1 MNDSLTILYIEDNA
15 DDAYI
20 FQEFVRH
27 IPKQIH
33 IDIKPTLKEGLSA
46 IESNSGYDLIL
57 VDLSLPDSRGLRS
70 IEKIVELNS
79 DVPIVAL
86 TGYMDKSIALN
97 AIKLGAQDYL
107 MNHTNEQIH
116 KFSNLYFLIG
126 SQLNENQP
134 SL

>member
-79 DVPIVAL
+79 LLDYDIYVPNVSDKIDVAV
-86 TGYMDKSIALN
+86 GE
-97 AIKLGAQDYL
+97 AINNFPQR
-107 MNHTNEQIH
+107 
-116 KFSNLYFLIG
+116 
-126 SQLNENQP
+126 
-134 SL
+134 